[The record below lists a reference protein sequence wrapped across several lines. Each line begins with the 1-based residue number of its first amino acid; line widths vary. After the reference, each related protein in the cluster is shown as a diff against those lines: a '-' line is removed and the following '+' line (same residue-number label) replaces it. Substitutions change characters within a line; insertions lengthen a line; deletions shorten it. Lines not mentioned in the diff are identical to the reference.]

1 MNTIRNEDLI
11 VPFEGFEDGLTG
23 RQRGRAL
30 AGCTPGAASFFA
42 EFWKRNFYRLGC
54 QFVLMNSEEAVGLL
68 VGLLLFGTLIS
79 LVGAVVF

>member
-1 MNTIRNEDLI
+1 MYA
-11 VPFEGFEDGLTG
+11 G
-23 RQRGRAL
+23 RSL
-30 AGCTPGAASFFA
+30 FFA

-79 LVGAVVF
+79 LVGSVVF